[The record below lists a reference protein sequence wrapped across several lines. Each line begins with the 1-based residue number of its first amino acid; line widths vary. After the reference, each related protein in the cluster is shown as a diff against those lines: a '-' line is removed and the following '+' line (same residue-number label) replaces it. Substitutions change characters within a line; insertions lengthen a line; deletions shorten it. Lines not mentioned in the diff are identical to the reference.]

1 MNMTKETDSQ
11 RFGGLI
17 LAGGKSSRMGADKA
31 ELVYK
36 GERLIDHARA
46 VLKELGADPVLV
58 SGREGG
64 LNDPTPGLGPVGG
77 LCALVDEIS
86 HKALPK
92 KWLVI
97 PVDMPLLSKETLEPL
112 LKAKEQI
119 AYFVAHPLPA
129 KLNFCASQAPYFDV
143 AKRDM
148 NAGRSVSV
156 RRLITAL
163 GGVSIMPTSEIAR
176 SLVNVNSPEEWA
188 ALNES

>member
-1 MNMTKETDSQ
+1 MTQGQSGE

-31 ELVYK
+31 ELIYK
-36 GERLIDHARA
+36 GERLIDHAKSI
-46 VLKELGADPVLV
+46 LKSLGADPVLV

-64 LNDPTPGLGPVGG
+64 LDDPTPGLGPVGG
-77 LCALVDEIS
+77 LCALMDEVTY
-86 HKALPK
+86 KALPK
-92 KWLVI
+92 TWLVI
-97 PVDMPLLSKETLEPL
+97 PVDMPLLSESTLEPL
-112 LKAKEQI
+112 LTTEEKI

-148 NAGRSVSV
+148 DAGRSVSV

-188 ALNES
+188 ALNKS

>member
-1 MNMTKETDSQ
+1 MNMAQ
-11 RFGGLI
+11 VPGRFGGLI
-17 LAGGKSSRMGADKA
+17 LAGGKSSRMGEDKA
-31 ELVYK
+31 ELVFK
-36 GERLIDHARA
+36 GERLIDHAKT
-46 VLKELGADPVLV
+46 VLASLGADPILV
-58 SGREGG
+58 SGRQGG

-77 LCALVDEIS
+77 LCSLMDEVS
-86 HKALPK
+86 SKALPK
-92 KWLVI
+92 TWLVI

-112 LKAKEQI
+112 LRSEDKI
-119 AYFVAHPLPA
+119 TYFVAHPLPA
-129 KLNFCASQAPYFDV
+129 KLHFCTSQTPYFNV

-148 NAGRSVSV
+148 DAGRSVSV